1 VCVCVRE
8 REREREREK
17 GQGPGIWCRVWGDTV
32 RLMRQY
38 EMTMMV
44 KTGFRFYGL
53 WFRVRYR
60 EVEQVI

>member
-1 VCVCVRE
+1 
-8 REREREREK
+8 
-17 GQGPGIWCRVWGDTV
+17 V